1 MLDLI
6 PICDKVIKLR
16 SLCSI
21 CKNGTKAPFTL
32 RTTTESSQILIGSE
46 ESYKP
51 VCRNCY
57 LNKNVLNI

>member
-6 PICDKVIKLR
+6 PISDKVTKLR
-16 SLCSI
+16 SLCAI

-32 RTTTESSQILIGSE
+32 RTTSGNEQILIGSDDC
-46 ESYKP
+46 YKP

-57 LNKNVLNI
+57 LNNANP